1 MRKVVLII
9 LVLLVSTTPSL
20 AQTATLTPTP
30 RPPTPTGRPQTV
42 VPRECGNGLP
52 CGALPWLLPSL
63 PRLLSPTPFPT
74 VLYTAVPTNTPSSGA
89 TPLPTAA
96 PLPTVTLRPTDDFDV
111 GEIENRVATLEAL
124 VGSTQVPIS
133 LNGTPFDFTAGSSE
147 IGTNA
152 GTLFG
157 YIRGVTSMSFGVMQ
171 PIITFV
177 FFGGAF
183 ILVVKS
189 TQLIL
194 PIVSVIFGFLR
205 KIVQLV
211 LDFIPG

>member
-20 AQTATLTPTP
+20 AQTATRTLTPTP
-30 RPPTPTGRPQTV
+30 TSPGVRTV
-42 VPRECGNGLP
+42 VPRDCGTGLP
-52 CGALPWLLPSL
+52 CGQIPWPLPLL

-74 VLYTAVPTNTPSSGA
+74 VLYTAVPTNTPSGGA